1 MSRQGVVQQ
10 MPPLFLSQ
18 RQHQQLERN
27 FTEPYRRQIAE
38 LQNQVEFWQTTSE
51 EQQEQIQGLQDQ
63 VAGLV
68 AAGTWPDT
76 AEMVNSNRFFATNVI
91 IWFSFDERRNEQ
103 VEILQYRE
111 IENSDRLHSITIPTG
126 IVSALVMYLHNTN
139 HISIYL
145 DGVLWMEVDG
155 TTEPYITYDSEN
167 NNRIIAF
174 Y

>member
-51 EQQEQIQGLQDQ
+51 QQQEEIAGLQDQ
-63 VAGLV
+63 LGGLE
-68 AAGTWPDT
+68 ANQWPEEREVIQERRYFT
-76 AEMVNSNRFFATNVI
+76 TNVI
-91 IWFSFDERRNEQ
+91 LWFSWNGGTANPVQIVSYHNNHTNQDEFLTVPAGTE
-103 VEILQYRE
+103 
-111 IENSDRLHSITIPTG
+111 
-126 IVSALVMYLHNTN
+126 SALVKWDYTTGK
-139 HISIYL
+139 ITFFA
-145 DGVLWMEVDG
+145 DGDIASGYKYSNGVTVQYG
-155 TTEPYITYDSEN
+155 TN
-167 NNRIIAF
+167 NNRIMAF